1 MKGVFS
7 ESRKKIKNKTGKM
20 KYLPS
25 KGGIYEEKS

>member
-1 MKGVFS
+1 MKGVIS
-7 ESRKKIKNKTGKM
+7 ESREKIKNKTEKM